1 MLSNVSPTV
10 SSLLSPHITSTGDK
24 SDLEWVP
31 FATVVVALLERNDT
45 TSELT
50 DNEDSRVTSLEGKIS
65 DCKTVEQLEKVS
77 ACNRSNIKDAD
88 DAGAIADIYEIHIER
103 TAEFEKLNWLP
114 ESIQDEIY
122 QRLGRGSRP
131 LDFEIGEKVRGVD
144 LYSAYCSKAGVVTR
158 LTPGLISVAW
168 EDGKFNTHY
177 AEDLE
182 IIPES
187 LALQV
192 A

>member
-1 MLSNVSPTV
+1 ME
-10 SSLLSPHITSTGDK
+10 K
-24 SDLEWVP
+24 LE
-31 FATVVVALLERNDT
+31 E
-45 TSELT
+45 
-50 DNEDSRVTSLEGKIS
+50 IS
-65 DCKTVEQLEKVS
+65 G
-77 ACNRSNIKDAD
+77 CNPSNIKDAD
-88 DAGAIADIYEIHIER
+88 DAGVIVDIYEIHIER
-103 TAEFEKLNWLP
+103 TGEFEKLNWLP

-122 QRLGRGSRP
+122 TRLGRGSRP

-144 LYSAYCSKAGVVTR
+144 LYSAYCSKAGVITR

-187 LALQV
+187 LALK
-192 A
+192 AA